1 LWHGV
6 GALYVYICMF
16 TFTFI
21 GCCTCISFSQG
32 DTLQNVAKELEC
44 IVDTGIYIFTLTS
57 DASGGKAE
65 VMLEYVPSTDSAVLN
80 ATSMEEGGTP
90 RTLPRST
97 SYPESGTGLN
107 AAKRVESWSQ
117 EQINDF
123 VRKLGFLDTQKEG
136 GAKIKH
142 FLHINEV
149 CLRAP

>member
-1 LWHGV
+1 
-6 GALYVYICMF
+6 MF
-16 TFTFI
+16 TFTI
-21 GCCTCISFSQG
+21 IVYVGCCTCISFSQG

-65 VMLEYVPSTDSAVLN
+65 VMLEYVPSTDSAVPPLLN
-80 ATSMEEGGTP
+80 VTSMEEGGTP

-107 AAKRVESWSQ
+107 AAKRLESWSQ

-149 CLRAP
+149 CLKTL